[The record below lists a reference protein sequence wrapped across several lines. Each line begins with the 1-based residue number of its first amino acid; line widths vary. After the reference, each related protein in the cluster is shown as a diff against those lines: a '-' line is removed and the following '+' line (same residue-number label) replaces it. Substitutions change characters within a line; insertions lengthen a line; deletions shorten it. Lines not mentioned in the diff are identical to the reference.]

1 MVSTSTS
8 STAVCTVT
16 YAVAGPAV
24 SAVPKS
30 SAVAVVENPWKWKR
44 LTDPAD
50 RSWAWES
57 FQDWWASRRSTPST
71 GTSSAPQPP
80 LITPPIDPVPGPS
93 LALALPAA
101 AVLSSSSVASS
112 GIVFIPLSRVASFP
126 AVSQS
131 RLHRLSRIH
140 RLEVPGPIPGPV
152 TRLQAVYR
160 PGTHCPAI
168 PRAVHRPGT
177 RRLAVPG
184 PVSRPF
190 PVLFPDLSPVW
201 RPSHRPGHVSRPFPD
216 LLPV

>member
-1 MVSTSTS
+1 METFDGPCRSFLGMGKLPGLVGFQEVYAIYGNVFCTSAAAHHPSYRSCPRSFIGVGS
-8 STAVCTVT
+8 S
-16 YAVAGPAV
+16 GG
-24 SAVPKS
+24 S
-30 SAVAVVENPWKWKR
+30 SAVFVIGGIKWHC
-44 LTDPAD
+44 LH
-50 RSWAWES
+50 
-57 FQDWWASRRSTPST
+57 ST
-71 GTSSAPQPP
+71 QP
-80 LITPPIDPVPGPS
+80 
-93 LALALPAA
+93 
-101 AVLSSSSVASS
+101 S
-112 GIVFIPLSRVASFP
+112 GIVPSSLPDPV
-126 AVSQS
+126 QS

-168 PRAVHRPGT
+168 TRAVHRPGT

-216 LLPV
+216 LSPV